1 MTWSA
6 ASLARRAAPLLG
18 FLLRRL
24 GLLVLTVLIVSS
36 LSFVMF
42 TLIQGDVDGRVGL
55 ARELAAYLAATFVH
69 ADLGGDVFG
78 GATFLRTRGAL
89 DVVAEGVAP
98 DIQRAL
104 INRDVDLAQALVVEA
119 TVLIVVANFLADAA
133 HAWLDPACAEG
144 RHSAPPTRYAA
155 VAACSAQSR

>member
-1 MTWSA
+1 MRPS
-6 ASLARRAAPLLG
+6 LLG

-42 TLIQGDVDGRVGL
+42 TLIQGDVDGPVGL

-69 ADLGGDVFG
+69 ADLGGVFG

-133 HAWLDPACAEG
+133 HAWLDP
-144 RHSAPPTRYAA
+144 RVR
-155 VAACSAQSR
+155 